1 MLNRIYNNDFTN
13 VLRREVSRIIGSR
26 TTWFLILIGPLLSFF
41 IVISIFRE
49 GVPADLPVAVVDED
63 NSATSRQLIR
73 MIDATR
79 IASVSRCAVTLEEA
93 RESIFAGT
101 VEAVFYIPAG
111 MEAAVLRGEKSD
123 VTLFVNN
130 TNVVKGGLLQSGIY
144 RAVNTLSTGVK
155 MQTAMKGGAVQ
166 SQALEQVY
174 PVRLDSR
181 TLFNPFTN
189 YAYFLATALMPL
201 LIVVF
206 TLLGAIYAIGLEI
219 RNDTGKQWLN
229 TAGDCMVTALAGKL
243 VPYIFMMLFSVS
255 VMNYLLVRFM
265 DFPFH
270 GYWGA
275 LILGQILLIVAYQ
288 MVGVVLLSL
297 TGNTRL
303 SLSLASAYSMMA
315 FTFSG
320 LTFPVIGMPLVA
332 RFFAHLFPF
341 YYWMDLFIGQ
351 GLKNAPMVSSIAPLL
366 GLLIFCLLGWMMTPR
381 LKRVVLDDQY
391 RYKI

>member
-1 MLNRIYNNDFTN
+1 MLNRIYNSDFTN

-63 NSATSRQLIR
+63 NSATSRQLTR

-79 IASVSRCAVTLEEA
+79 IASVSWCAVTLDEA

-101 VEAVFYIPAG
+101 VDAVFYIPAG

-166 SQALEQVY
+166 SQAIEQVY

-206 TLLGAIYAIGLEI
+206 TLLGAIYAIGMEI
-219 RNDTGKQWLN
+219 RNGTGKQWLN
-229 TAGDCMVTALAGKL
+229 TAGHCMVTALAGKL

-265 DFPFH
+265 DFPFQ